1 MEKRSLAAL
10 IAPLLLLSASPS
22 NAHEM
27 TPAYPQMKPT
37 SVDGVIKFEMS
48 LFNARDDV
56 EWFMIA
62 AFDKDFQPRRFATE
76 SNILHVKPN
85 ERINFNVY
93 FRKQDVGKT
102 VYVCTQSKL
111 RGEAADIA
119 MIASTICSRID
130 GARP

>member
-1 MEKRSLAAL
+1 M
-10 IAPLLLLSASPS
+10 LSASLS

-27 TPAYPQMKPT
+27 TPAYPKMQPT
-37 SVDGVIKFEMS
+37 SVSGVIKFEMS

-76 SNILHVKPN
+76 SNILHVPPK
-85 ERINFNVY
+85 ERVDFNVY
-93 FRKQDVGKT
+93 FRKQDVGET

-111 RGEAADIA
+111 KGAAADIA
-119 MIASTICSRID
+119 MVASTICSRID
-130 GARP
+130 GERP